1 MPLETS
7 EAIVLKTFNWSES
20 SRFVVFFTREKGKLR
35 LADRGGR
42 SMKSKRG
49 RLMPFARL
57 ELTYYTSE
65 KQTTGY
71 ISDSELLQ
79 LFSFER
85 EGTLGRLAY
94 GSAACELLNLLLPEE
109 QEQRDLYR
117 YTISYLKMVDQ
128 VDRRSLPSL
137 FIAFFLRLLSQLGY
151 HPSLGYCTVSG
162 DDVES
167 FLDKGSEVLFS
178 PEAGGIVSPPCQR
191 PGEYYITLSFDSFS
205 HLLSLQRASLAEAA
219 AHPVGFAEGSL
230 LLEALS
236 KFLHYQADLR
246 SGLKSLEFLD
256 KLKKTHLETR
266 RDA

>member
-1 MPLETS
+1 MPLEKS

-20 SRFVVFFTREKGKLR
+20 SRFVAFFTEEHGKLR

-57 ELTYYTSE
+57 ELTFYTSE

-79 LFSFER
+79 VFSFEK

-94 GSAACELLNLLLPEE
+94 GSAACELLYILLPEE
-109 QEQRDLYR
+109 QEQRELYR
-117 YTISYLKMVDQ
+117 YTISYLRMVDQ

-151 HPSLGYCTVSG
+151 HPSLGYCAVSG
-162 DDVES
+162 MAVET
-167 FLDKGSEVLFS
+167 FLDKGDSVLFS
-178 PEAGGIVSPPCQR
+178 PESGGVVSPPCQR
-191 PGEYYITLSFDSFS
+191 PGEYYITLSSGSFS

-219 AHPVGFAEGSL
+219 AHPVGFAEASI

-236 KFLHYQADLR
+236 KFLQYQADTR
-246 SGLKSLEFLD
+246 AGLKSLEFLD
-256 KLKKTHLETR
+256 KLKKTHLELR
-266 RDA
+266 RDE